1 MSDFVQD
8 VSERDALSAH
18 LLEMF
23 GERGERT
30 PEWDRERKYVPS
42 RMQLYVTHQGDDDA
56 ERTVPLSADRPLGA
70 QLLAL
75 QSSGYVVPGI
85 PIVQVVIK
93 GSAYE
98 KEFRKRTGRA
108 G

>member
-1 MSDFVQD
+1 
-8 VSERDALSAH
+8 
-18 LLEMF
+18 MF
-23 GERGERT
+23 GERGECA
-30 PEWDRERKYVPS
+30 PEWGRERTVPS

-56 ERTVPLSADRPLGA
+56 ERTVPLSPDRPLGA

-93 GSAYE
+93 SPRTRRSSGSA
-98 KEFRKRTGRA
+98 GR
-108 G
+108 GLGP